1 MASDWEFVHDLA
13 SKADWKAGL
22 REMFMDQASSACH
35 HMMFLINDLL
45 DTAAHDAGG
54 LRLDMQTCYT
64 HDLLDDALR
73 ILMPVAV
80 VNNITVDLV
89 KPDEDLP
96 VRGDP
101 NRAMQVIFNM
111 VGNAV
116 KFSTPQSE
124 ISLRAYRLEDT
135 VVFEI
140 EDEGIGVTESV
151 VDSLFTRFGR
161 VHDSSSSTARG
172 HGIGLYMS
180 KVLIEKMGGTIGYR
194 PREEGT

>member
-1 MASDWEFVHDLA
+1 M
-13 SKADWKAGL
+13 
-22 REMFMDQASSACH
+22 
-35 HMMFLINDLL
+35 
-45 DTAAHDAGG
+45 
-54 LRLDMQTCYT
+54 
-64 HDLLDDALR
+64 
-73 ILMPVAV
+73 
-80 VNNITVDLV
+80 
-89 KPDEDLP
+89 
-96 VRGDP
+96 
-101 NRAMQVIFNM
+101 
-111 VGNAV
+111 

-194 PREEGT
+194 PREEGTGSVFWFCLQTDTSAEPAARADVAS